1 MEALNRS
8 CFKKRWKFRVVFHGI
23 CAFAFIFLV
32 FHQDVLQNPVSKK
45 PFLVL
50 SSLRSLGGGFG
61 KNGSDAEVLRRR
73 IAEKVD
79 GSSSYKEGSS
89 ADSSSASDEDSAICT
104 GIYEHEGYDTKCEYL
119 KANPECNSGGFFDY
133 IKFFYCDCEK
143 YTALRYLVLGI
154 WLVTLFYL
162 LGNTAADYFC
172 PCLESLSN
180 LLRLPPTLAGVTLLP
195 LGNGAPDVFA
205 SVAAFVGSDSGAV
218 GLNGVLGGA
227 VFVTTVVAGTVA
239 LCVADVGVRIDKRCF
254 IRDVCFFLFA
264 AVSLILILILG
275 EVNVGIAIAFL
286 SIYVVYAICVA
297 ANELRKHAGRLKL
310 DYVTPLLPVTGSP
323 FSSVLSNGS
332 REEESLCTSLL
343 QSDSADAVP
352 QVEKLPNLKWASNLS
367 IYSNEAVKVAPGE
380 TPAESLWGWNDE
392 RATCSDRSPFSCS
405 KLLSLLEV
413 PLMVPRRLTIPLVDE
428 QQWSKGYAVASAA
441 LAPLL
446 LAFLWNAQDNIG
458 SPAREI
464 VCIIGAVVG
473 STLGGLAFIYTK
485 ADHPPQ
491 RFLFPWIFGGFFM
504 SIVWFYILANELV
517 ALLVSFGIIFGINPS
532 LLALTVLA
540 WGNSLGDLMSNVA
553 MAMKSGDGIQIAM
566 SGCYAGPMFNTLI
579 GLGISLLLGAWS
591 QRPASYMI
599 PKDSSLYYTLGFLM
613 LALLFAL
620 IVLPRNDMRPSKLLG
635 LGLMTLYLVFLSIRA
650 SMAMGDG
657 SLSSQ
662 ANLN

>member
-1 MEALNRS
+1 MEALNS
-8 CFKKRWKFRVVFHGI
+8 CYLKKKWKFRVVFQGI
-23 CAFAFIFLV
+23 CALAFIFLV
-32 FHQDVLQNPVSKK
+32 FHFQNPVSKK

-50 SSLRSLGGGFG
+50 SGLGRN
-61 KNGSDAEVLRRR
+61 NGSDGEALRRR
-73 IAEKVD
+73 IAEKIE
-79 GSSSYKEGSS
+79 GLKEGSS
-89 ADSSSASDEDSAICT
+89 DEDSEICS

-119 KANPECNSGGFFDY
+119 KANPECNSGGFLDY

-143 YTALRYLVLGI
+143 YSGLGYLVLGV
-154 WLVTLFYL
+154 WLVALFYL

-195 LGNGAPDVFA
+195 LGNGAPDVFS

-239 LCVADVGVRIDKRCF
+239 LCVADGGVRIDKRCF

-264 AVSLILILILG
+264 AVCLVLILVLG
-275 EVNVGIAIAFL
+275 EVSVGVAIAFL
-286 SIYVVYAICVA
+286 GIYVVYAVCVA
-297 ANELRKHAGRLKL
+297 ANELLRKHGGR
-310 DYVTPLLPVTGSP
+310 YMSPLLP
-323 FSSVLSNGS
+323 VLSNGS
-332 REEESLCTSLL
+332 IEEESLCASLV
-343 QSDSADAVP
+343 QSCSEDEVP
-352 QVEKLPNLKWASNLS
+352 RVEKVPNHKWDSSLA
-367 IYSNEAVKVAPGE
+367 IYSNEAVKVAPSSPGE
-380 TPAESLWGWNDE
+380 ALWGWDDE
-392 RATCSDRSPFSCS
+392 RGSPFSCS
-405 KLLSLLEV
+405 KLLSVLEV
-413 PLMVPRRLTIPLVDE
+413 PLMLPRRLTIPLVDE
-428 QQWSKGYAVASAA
+428 QQWSKVYAVASAS

-446 LAFLWNAQDNIG
+446 LAFLWNTRDSIG
-458 SPAREI
+458 SPGWEI
-464 VCIIGAVVG
+464 VCIIGAIVG
-473 STLGGLAFIYTK
+473 STLGGLAFIYTRG
-485 ADHPPQ
+485 DHPPR

-540 WGNSLGDLMSNVA
+540 WGNSLGDLMANVA
-553 MAMKSGDGIQIAM
+553 MAMKNGDGVQIAM

-591 QRPASYMI
+591 QRPGSYTI
-599 PKDSSLYYTLGFLM
+599 PKDTSLYYTLGFLV

-620 IVLPRNDMRPSKLLG
+620 VVLPRNEMRPSKLLG
-635 LGLMTLYLVFLSIRA
+635 LGLMTLYLVFLSVRA
-650 SMAMGDG
+650 SIAMGDG